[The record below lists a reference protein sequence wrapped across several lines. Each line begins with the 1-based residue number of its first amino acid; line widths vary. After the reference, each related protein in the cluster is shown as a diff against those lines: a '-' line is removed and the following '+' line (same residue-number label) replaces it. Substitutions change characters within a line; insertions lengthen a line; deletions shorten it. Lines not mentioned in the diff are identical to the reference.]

1 MLICLHGLTIQCT
14 APSAALEAQLVR
26 PFGLFLAESGEP
38 EVQIEVIAT
47 APPYEQFPV
56 LEASFSTPRNIV
68 YDAADCKVVDYF
80 GSGATVENK
89 GAGSFTIYG
98 EDANFLQEAFYLLVL
113 SIFGQYCDRN
123 GMLRVHAMAL
133 SYADYAILMPIP
145 PGGGK
150 STMAVAMLQE
160 EGFRLI
166 SDDEPIVSQSGAILP
181 FALRI
186 GTLDKAKAE
195 AIPAEF
201 VYSIDRMEF
210 GLKYFIDVRYWENR
224 LEHRALDKVIYMA
237 ARRVLNGTPSI
248 EEVPKYRVLKSLF
261 RDAIVG
267 VGLYQGLEFMFSHS
281 AWRNAAQ
288 LATLMRRS
296 VVAWKMLRRART
308 YRFTLSGDVAENRRI
323 LGEFA
328 RGLEPAAFSSPEG

>member
-1 MLICLHGLTIQCT
+1 MLICLHGLSIECT

-26 PFGLFLAESGEP
+26 PFGLFLADTGAP
-38 EVQIEVIAT
+38 EVRIAVVES
-47 APPYEQFPV
+47 APPYDRFPV
-56 LEASFSTPRNIV
+56 MEASFSTPRNIV
-68 YDAADCKVVDYF
+68 YDAADLKVVDYF
-80 GSGATVENK
+80 GNGATVEIK
-89 GAGSFTIYG
+89 SERSFTIYG
-98 EDANFLQEAFYLLVL
+98 ADPNFLQEAFYLLVL
-113 SIFGQYCDRN
+113 SIFGQYCDRH

-150 STMAVAMLQE
+150 STLAVAMLQQ

-166 SDDEPIVSQSGAILP
+166 SDDEPIVSRSGAILP

-186 GTLDKAKAE
+186 GTLDKAKTAT
-195 AIPAEF
+195 IPAEF

-210 GLKYFIDVRYWENR
+210 GLKYFIDVRYWESR
-224 LEHRALDKVIYMA
+224 LERRALEDVIYMA

-248 EEVPKYRVLKSLF
+248 RAIPKHRVLKSLL
-261 RDAIVG
+261 RDSIIG

-281 AWRNAAQ
+281 VWGNARQ
-288 LATLMRRS
+288 LATLARRAL
-296 VVAWKMLRRART
+296 VAWKMLRRAQT
-308 YRFTLSGDVAENRRI
+308 YEFVLSGDVDENRRV

-328 RGLEPAAFSSPEG
+328 QGLNRPATEGSVS

>member
-1 MLICLHGLTIQCT
+1 MLICLHGLIIECT
-14 APSAALEAQLVR
+14 APSAALEAQLLR
-26 PFGLFLAESGEP
+26 PFGLFLVNSGASQVRIAVVES
-38 EVQIEVIAT
+38 
-47 APPYEQFPV
+47 APPYDSFPV

-68 YDAADCKVVDYF
+68 YDTADYKVVDYF
-80 GSGATVENK
+80 GNGATVEAK
-89 GAGSFTIYG
+89 RERSFTIYG
-98 EDANFLQEAFYLLVL
+98 VDPNFLQEAFYLLVL

-123 GMLRVHAMAL
+123 GLLRVHAMAL
-133 SYADYAILMPIP
+133 SYADHALLMPIP

-166 SDDEPIVSQSGAILP
+166 SDDEPIVSRNGRILP

-186 GTLDKAKAE
+186 GTLDKAKIE

-210 GLKYFIDVRYWENR
+210 GLKYFIDVRYWEPR
-224 LEHRALDKVIYMA
+224 LEHRALDKVIYLA

-248 EEVPKYRVLKSLF
+248 EEIPKYRVLKSLF

-281 AWRNAAQ
+281 AWSNARQ
-288 LATLMRRS
+288 LATLLRRT
-296 VVAWKMLRRART
+296 VVAWKMLRRAHT
-308 YRFTLSGDVAENRRI
+308 YRFTLSGDVAANRRV

-328 RGLEPAAFSSPEG
+328 RGLEPPAFSGEGS

>member
-1 MLICLHGLTIQCT
+1 MLICLHGLIVECT

-26 PFGLFLAESGEP
+26 PFGLFLADTGVP
-38 EVQIEVIAT
+38 EVRIAVVES
-47 APPYEQFPV
+47 APPYDQFPV

-68 YDAADCKVVDYF
+68 YDAADYKVVDYF
-80 GSGATVENK
+80 GNGATVENK
-89 GAGSFTIYG
+89 GERSFTIYG
-98 EDANFLQEAFYLLVL
+98 EDPGFLQEAFYLLVL
-113 SIFGQYCDRN
+113 SVFGQYCDRN

-166 SDDEPIVSQSGAILP
+166 SDDEPIVSQNGAILP

-186 GTLDKAKAE
+186 GTLDKAKVA

-210 GLKYFIDVRYWENR
+210 GLKYFIDVRYWETR

-248 EEVPKYRVLKSLF
+248 EEIPKYRVLKSLF

-281 AWRNAAQ
+281 AWRNAMQ

-308 YRFTLSGDVAENRRI
+308 FRFTLSGDVAANRRI

-328 RGLEPAAFSSPEG
+328 RGLQPPAFSSQEG